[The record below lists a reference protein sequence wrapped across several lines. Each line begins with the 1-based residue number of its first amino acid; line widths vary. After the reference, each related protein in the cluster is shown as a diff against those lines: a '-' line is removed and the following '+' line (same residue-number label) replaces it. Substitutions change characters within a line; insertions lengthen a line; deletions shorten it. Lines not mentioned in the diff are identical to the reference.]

1 MHRFLRSVGFSMYQ
15 KKQDIK
21 KLLSELEKNTAVS
34 QRMQIDQETNLT
46 EIRVETAP
54 GMGLVMVGETDEQG
68 GFKREYYYPYLKSP
82 DLSSDA
88 ECSIQRHTEKETYAG
103 LLDEYRVGIS
113 LIFYLDNGFEYQERK
128 LDDNSLQVES
138 VYLAGLCTSGKI
150 LLPLHKTKKQIE
162 MARVAAKDRSS
173 LLEAA
178 KNGDEDAMET
188 LTIED
193 IDMYSQISRRVI
205 KEDVYSIV
213 DSSFMPCGIE
223 CDQYAVIGEIVQ
235 VEEKVNRVTEEKVYD
250 LTLDCN
256 DMVFHV
262 GVAKQDLMGEPVVG
276 RRFKGQIWMQG
287 TVTFKNK
294 SA

>member
-1 MHRFLRSVGFSMYQ
+1 MYQ